1 MFNPLIAQQV
11 IPPSTFTAIADRYRT
26 PITFAEKALLSSVRG
41 VKTFT
46 QDVPAY
52 MVMSVGE
59 ILAPLID
66 SPLSHRADE
75 AINFIFYMAQ
85 IKRNV
90 DTRIQREISC
100 FYEMYYDEAYSEAIG
115 TDEGYRHHIAKV
127 QRHTA
132 LVEVCIYNAIY
143 YLTMRGMYKQDL
155 LFPYEYLQKVDHDS
169 AMFARVEHAILTDDD
184 LF

>member
-1 MFNPLIAQQV
+1 MFNPSIAQQI
-11 IPPSTFTAIADRYRT
+11 IPPSVFTAISERYRT
-26 PITFAEKALLSSVRG
+26 PITFAERALLSSATG

-46 QDVPAY
+46 QGVPAH
-52 MVMSVGE
+52 MVMSVGD
-59 ILAPLID
+59 ILAPLAD
-66 SPLSHRADE
+66 SPLAHRSDE
-75 AINFIFYMAQ
+75 AINFIFIMAQ

-115 TDEGYRHHIAKV
+115 TDEGYRDHIAKV

-132 LVEVCIYNAIY
+132 LVEICIYNAIY
-143 YLTMRGMYKQDL
+143 YLTMRGMYRQDL

-169 AMFARVEHAILTDDD
+169 AMFARVEHAILTNDD